1 MIHSLKLLQ
10 EPSDTSLKYLK
21 EESRNRQI
29 EKLYRRLEE
38 GIEFKDGINII
49 IGENGSGKSTILNI
63 MRKLLYC
70 EHSFKSEEPMYFSDW
85 EDMAKLGECFEL
97 KNDYRKTT
105 FNLYNMRFDKD
116 AYCSGSDI
124 IMKDPSALFQF
135 QAISEESRGQNVM
148 GDLSQL
154 FNIMFNPKKQPEN
167 FPLAY
172 YVQNL
177 IKGKKF
183 ANDNWMQNIKKV
195 GKYIK
200 RDTVEDNSYTILMDE
215 PDSGLDIANLKEIYS
230 VLSVPKEQTQII
242 AVVHN
247 PMIIH
252 KLNKLDFVNII
263 SLTNDYANIIDSF
276 LED

>member
-1 MIHSLKLLQ
+1 MIYSLKLLQ
-10 EPSDTSLKYLK
+10 EPNDTSLKYLK

-38 GIEFKDGINII
+38 GIKFKDGINII
-49 IGENGSGKSTILNI
+49 IGENGSGKTTILNI

-116 AYCSGSDI
+116 AYHSGSDI
-124 IMKDPSALFQF
+124 IMRDPNALLQF

-154 FNIMFNPKKQPEN
+154 FNIMFNPEKQPEN

-172 YVQNL
+172 YVQNFVN
-177 IKGKKF
+177 GKKF
-183 ANDNWMQNIKKV
+183 ANDSWMKNIKKV
-195 GKYIK
+195 GEYIK
-200 RDTVEDNSYTILMDE
+200 RDNVEDNSYTILMDE
-215 PDSGLDIANLKEIYS
+215 PDSGLDITNLKDIYQI
-230 VLSVPKEQTQII
+230 LSVPKEQTQII

-252 KLNKLDFVNII
+252 KLNKLDFVNMI
-263 SLTNDYANIIDSF
+263 SLTNNYANIIDSF

>member
-38 GIEFKDGINII
+38 GIGFKDGINII
-49 IGENGSGKSTILNI
+49 IGENGSGKLTILNI

-105 FNLYNMRFDKD
+105 FNLYNMRFDKL
-116 AYCSGSDI
+116 A
-124 IMKDPSALFQF
+124 MKDSDLIFKDANTIKQF
-135 QAISEESRGQNVM
+135 MTIEEESRGQTTM

-154 FNIMFNPKKQPEN
+154 FHTMFEPKEQKEA

-172 YVQNL
+172 YVQN
-177 IKGKKF
+177 IIHKNS
-183 ANDNWMQNIKKV
+183 ANSTWMEQIKKV
-195 GKYIK
+195 GEYISK
-200 RDTVEDNSYTILMDE
+200 NNIEDNSYTVLMDE
-215 PDSGLDIANLKEIYS
+215 PDSGLDITNLKEIYD
-230 VLSVPKEQTQII
+230 VLSEPKEQTQII

-247 PMIIH
+247 LLLIH
-252 KLNKLDFVNII
+252 KLNKLDCVNMI
-263 SLTNDYANIIDSF
+263 SLTNNYANIIDNF
-276 LED
+276 LES